1 MAGIIFVKIAS
12 VEDIRMLSVDLE
24 KVSHTRFVALVA
36 EKYNISY
43 DKEKKEVDV
52 FHATYAF
59 KYVDSEGDVVTI
71 SDKTDFNAWLEMA
84 KCNVTNPKSLRL
96 NLVNKNMDE
105 AEKVKAEKKSVPQP
119 EGSNWWNKKAKYEK
133 KLRKLKMLPT
143 TVKAGIILEVI
154 SDDPAALAP
163 YVHDSC
169 HHLKGKGKGKG
180 EKGKGKGEKGKGKS
194 EKGKGHA
201 IWSPYEEYPGYDYG
215 IDRDSWWSGY
225 SRDQDLS
232 SHDEQYGN
240 ETAYGRGWGKAGKGA
255 GKKVLLARFVRDV
268 TITPG
273 ETVSSGAKFTKT
285 WRVRN
290 DSGQPWPANSMILF
304 VGGDPMEDGVAGSPE
319 PGQGVISQ
327 KPILSQDTCLPG
339 EELDVSI
346 DLHAPTLDGT
356 YEAFWRLCANFP
368 DRGFKKFGMRLR
380 VKVNVCT
387 DTPPN
392 SAPAEVKCTEPDS
405 ALEEELTEDSETENN
420 EFVHIDA

>member
-1 MAGIIFVKIAS
+1 MG
-12 VEDIRMLSVDLE
+12 
-24 KVSHTRFVALVA
+24 ALKGKGKGA
-36 EKYNISY
+36 
-43 DKEKKEVDV
+43 
-52 FHATYAF
+52 
-59 KYVDSEGDVVTI
+59 
-71 SDKTDFNAWLEMA
+71 
-84 KCNVTNPKSLRL
+84 
-96 NLVNKNMDE
+96 
-105 AEKVKAEKKSVPQP
+105 
-119 EGSNWWNKKAKYEK
+119 
-133 KLRKLKMLPT
+133 
-143 TVKAGIILEVI
+143 
-154 SDDPAALAP
+154 
-163 YVHDSC
+163 
-169 HHLKGKGKGKG
+169 LKGKGKGKG
-180 EKGKGKGEKGKGKS
+180 AKGDVYFPDPWSSEPDLDRVFGRGKEDGKGG
-194 EKGKGHA
+194 
-201 IWSPYEEYPGYDYG
+201 
-215 IDRDSWWSGY
+215 
-225 SRDQDLS
+225 
-232 SHDEQYGN
+232 
-240 ETAYGRGWGKAGKGA
+240 

-268 TITPG
+268 TISPS
-273 ETVSSGAKFTKT
+273 ETVTGGIQFTKT

-290 DSGQPWPANSMILF
+290 DSGQPWPANVLILF

-420 EFVHIDA
+420 EFVHID